1 MRHSIAVLTLILLP
15 ASLPAD
21 DSGPRQ
27 FYPTAIGTE
36 WVYDAGGV
44 ELVERI
50 AAHEEVNGELCVR
63 VETVVNGNAVAH
75 EHLAVRRDGVYRVAI
90 AGTPVEPPLCFLKYT
105 AQFGDHWDVKSEVNG
120 TEIAGRFTLGRK
132 QLTVPAGEFNTVS
145 ARGSDFKSGE
155 TTLNFTYYF
164 VGGIGKVKQVISAN
178 GQEAVM
184 ALKEFRQAQ

>member
-1 MRHSIAVLTLILLP
+1 MRHLVVLLTLIVPSAFLF
-15 ASLPAD
+15 AEEA
-21 DSGPRQ
+21 GPRQ

-50 AAHEEVNGELCVR
+50 AAHEEFNGELCLR

-75 EHLAVRRDGVYRVAI
+75 EHLAVRRDGVYRVGI

-105 AQFGDHWDVKSEVNG
+105 VRIGDHWDVKSKVNE
-120 TEIAGRFTLGRK
+120 TEISGRFTLNRQ
-132 QLTVPAGEFNTVS
+132 QLTVPAGEFNAVA

-178 GQEAVM
+178 GQEAAMV
-184 ALKEFRQAQ
+184 LKEFRQPK